1 MGHNCTLNALYA
13 PAPAPRVTFFGGDQ
27 RPIFIA
33 TPPSVFPDGLRS
45 TYRRGQVAGF
55 AEVYQR
61 GRGDSSSR
69 TTAAA
74 GCPRNAAGRWR
85 RSRLKLTGTQ
95 SPLARNRR
103 SSGKSPKPS
112 FRFQADTRNRN
123 RPVGLCQTI
132 LIWLTNENPIGNLMG
147 AVSRMRIARIKRGK
161 RLKKGRELC

>member
-13 PAPAPRVTFFGGDQ
+13 PAPAPRVTFLAA
-27 RPIFIA
+27 IN
-33 TPPSVFPDGLRS
+33 GLFLLRHLLACS
-45 TYRRGQVAGF
+45 QTDYARHRRGQVAGF

-103 SSGKSPKPS
+103 NSGKSPKPS